1 MNSIDVLESHSQE
14 GHVAFM
20 DEPSNDANET
30 LCRDMEEDID
40 GPDSSFSG
48 IIGRSTALRV
58 VLNLVEMV
66 APNDSTVLLL
76 GETGTGKE
84 LVARAIHDQ
93 SRRRNEAFVKFNC
106 AAVPTGLL
114 ESELFGHEKG
124 AFTGA
129 IAQRIGRFEVASNGT
144 LFLDEIG
151 EIPLELQPKLLSVL
165 QDRAFERLGGTRTLR
180 TNTRLI
186 AATNRD
192 LATMVEEGK
201 FREDLFY
208 RLNVFPIRM
217 PALRERPEDIPLL
230 VRYFTKHFA
239 REMKKTIESIPSE
252 TLTALSQHHWPGN
265 IRELQ
270 NLIERAVIVTPGS
283 VLHVWL
289 PEFMAR
295 PTYRIDGQTLRPA
308 PGNLRR
314 IVEDT
319 ERQQILAALE
329 AGRWVIAGPNGA
341 AARLGMK
348 RSSLQWRMQKL
359 GIARPQ

>member
-1 MNSIDVLESHSQE
+1 MNFIEVLESDPGE

-20 DEPSNDANET
+20 DEPSNVANGT
-30 LCRDMEEDID
+30 SWQMEEDID
-40 GPDSSFSG
+40 VPDSTFSG

-58 VLNLVEMV
+58 ALNLVEMV
-66 APNDSTVLLL
+66 ASKDSTVLLL

-93 SRRRNEAFVKFNC
+93 SRRRHEAFVKFNC

-129 IAQRIGRFEVASNGT
+129 VAQRIGRFEVASDGT

-180 TNTRLI
+180 TNTRLV

-201 FREDLFY
+201 FRADLFY

-230 VRYFTKHFA
+230 VRHFTKQFA
-239 REMKKTIESIPSE
+239 RGMKKGIERIPSE
-252 TLTALSQHHWPGN
+252 SMTALSRYYWPGN

-270 NLIERAVIVTPGS
+270 NVIERAVIVSPGP
-283 VLHVWL
+283 VLKVSL
-289 PEFMAR
+289 SDFMSAR
-295 PTYRIDGQTLRPA
+295 PAYRIDGETLPAA
-308 PGNLRR
+308 PGSLRR
-314 IVEDT
+314 IVEET

-329 AGRWVIAGPNGA
+329 AGRWVIAGRNGA